1 MPKNLPLFNLDDYIT
16 DSEALVAG
24 VDEVGRGCL
33 FGQVVASAVILPVKS
48 INQLTEIG
56 VKDSKKLT
64 EKKRADL
71 VSQIKD
77 IVLDW
82 QVAEVD
88 NKIIDQINIFQAS
101 LLAMS
106 QAINQLKYTPI
117 LCLID
122 GKFPLPNLE
131 YPQLNLVKGDL
142 RSSVIAGASILA
154 KVWRDQKIVEYAE
167 KFPEYDLANNK
178 GYPTKKHLE
187 AIKKYGV
194 TPFHRLS
201 FTPCNLVK
209 ECLVKSN
216 HI

>member
-1 MPKNLPLFNLDDYIT
+1 MPNNLPLFNLNEYIT
-16 DSEALVAG
+16 DSEALIAG

-33 FGQVVASAVILPVKS
+33 FGQVVAGAVILPVKS

-64 EKKRADL
+64 AKKRADL
-71 VSQIKD
+71 VSQIQE
-77 IVLDW
+77 IVFDW
-82 QVAEVD
+82 QVTEID
-88 NKIIDQINIFQAS
+88 NKMIDQINIFQAS

-106 QAINQLKYTPI
+106 QAINQLKCTPI

-122 GKFPLPNLE
+122 GKFSLPNLE

-142 RSSVIAGASILA
+142 RSPVIASASILA

-201 FTPCNLVK
+201 FKPCNLVK
-209 ECLVKSN
+209 
-216 HI
+216 